1 VKYTLTDPVPM
12 DEELPPRNGRGRGSR
27 RGRGRGRNRS
37 RSNESGTV
45 YIENLNFDTSW
56 QDLKDHMKQV
66 GKVKRA
72 DVFFDSEGNSAGK
85 GICEYLYAEDV
96 ERAVR
101 EVDGTELD
109 GRVLRIVTGDSG
121 GRGSGGRSRGRG
133 RNRRENRRGPMRK
146 AKGGPGCRVYV
157 GNLPWETS
165 WQDLKDLMRDVGDVL
180 YADIY
185 SNDEGRS
192 KGSGVVEFSNPDDA
206 QEAIEKMHD
215 YEYNGRNLSVREFEE
230 EENDGGRKVFVGN
243 LNFQSSWQDLKDTFR
258 EVGEV
263 SFVKIFEDDDG
274 RSKGSA
280 IIEFEEPLAAQAI
293 EQMNDTMFDG
303 RRIQVREDRE
313 EF

>member
-1 VKYTLTDPVPM
+1 M
-12 DEELPPRNGRGRGSR
+12 DADSLGEELPPRNGRGRGSR
-27 RGRGRGRNRS
+27 RGRGRNRS

-56 QDLKDHMKQV
+56 QSLKDHMKQV

-72 DVFFDSEGNSAGK
+72 DVFFDSEGNSTGK
-85 GICEYLYAEDV
+85 GVCEYLYAEDV

-109 GRVLRIVTGDSG
+109 GRVLRIVTGGSG

-133 RNRRENRRGPMRK
+133 RNRRGPMRK

-185 SNDEGRS
+185 SNDQGMS
-192 KGSGVVEFSNPDDA
+192 KGSGVVEFSNPEDA
-206 QEAIEKMHD
+206 QEAIEKMQD
-215 YEYNGRNLSVREFEE
+215 YEYNGRNLSVREF

-243 LNFQSSWQDLKDTFR
+243 LNFQTSWQDLKDTFR

-263 SFVKIFEDDDG
+263 AFVKIFEDDEG

-280 IIEFEEPLAAQAI
+280 IIEFEEPVAAQAI
-293 EQMNDTMFDG
+293 QQMNDAMFDG

-313 EF
+313 EI

>member
-1 VKYTLTDPVPM
+1 M
-12 DEELPPRNGRGRGSR
+12 DADSLGEELPPRNGRGRGSR
-27 RGRGRGRNRS
+27 RGRGRNRS
-37 RSNESGTV
+37 RSNEKYHLSGSV

-56 QDLKDHMKQV
+56 QSLKDHMKQV

-72 DVFFDSEGNSAGK
+72 DVFFDSEGNSTGK
-85 GICEYLYAEDV
+85 GVCEYLYAEDV

-109 GRVLRIVTGDSG
+109 GRVLRIVTGGSG

-133 RNRRENRRGPMRK
+133 RNRRGPMRK

-185 SNDEGRS
+185 SNDQGMS
-192 KGSGVVEFSNPDDA
+192 KGSGVVEFSNSEDA
-206 QEAIEKMHD
+206 QEAIEKMQD
-215 YEYNGRNLSVREFEE
+215 YEYNGRNLSVREF

-243 LNFQSSWQDLKDTFR
+243 LNFQTSWQDLKDTFR

-263 SFVKIFEDDDG
+263 AFVKIFEDDDG

>member
-1 VKYTLTDPVPM
+1 M
-12 DEELPPRNGRGRGSR
+12 DADSLGEELPPRNGRGRGSR
-27 RGRGRGRNRS
+27 RGRGRNRS
-37 RSNESGTV
+37 RSNESGSV

-56 QDLKDHMKQV
+56 QSLKDHMKQV

-72 DVFFDSEGNSAGK
+72 DVFFDSEGNSTGK
-85 GICEYLYAEDV
+85 GVCEYLYAEDV

-109 GRVLRIVTGDSG
+109 GRVLRIVTGGSG

-133 RNRRENRRGPMRK
+133 RNRRGPMRK

-185 SNDEGRS
+185 SNDQGMS
-192 KGSGVVEFSNPDDA
+192 KGSGVVEFSNPEDA
-206 QEAIEKMHD
+206 QEAIEKMQD
-215 YEYNGRNLSVREFEE
+215 YEYNGRNLSVREF

-243 LNFQSSWQDLKDTFR
+243 LNFQTSWQDLKDTFR

-263 SFVKIFEDDDG
+263 AFVKIFEDDEG

-280 IIEFEEPLAAQAI
+280 IIEFEEPVAAQAI
-293 EQMNDTMFDG
+293 QQMNDAMFDG

-313 EF
+313 EI